1 MTPRDSKT
9 AARHVPP
16 VQGIGLLGAV
26 SIGIG
31 GMVGGGIFA
40 ILGLAV
46 QLAGG
51 GTPIAFALGGV
62 VALVTAYS
70 YARLSVTYPSRGG
83 TVEFLNQA
91 FSPGLFAGGMNVML
105 WLSYLVMLALY
116 AHGFGSYA
124 ASFAS
129 PTYQPMVQH
138 ASITAVIVVFA
149 ALNLLG
155 SKAVGRAEVYVVV
168 AKLAILVLFLAASLA
183 RINPQH
189 LAPATWPSSLSLV
202 AGGMIIFVAYEG
214 FELIAN
220 TAENV
225 RSYETTLPKAYLI
238 SVSVVVVLYVLIS
251 AAAVGN
257 LPVSQIVAARDYA
270 LAVAARPAMGA
281 VGFILIAVAAMLSTA
296 SAINAT
302 LYGAARV
309 NYVIAKDGE
318 LPSELER
325 QAWNQ
330 PAEGLLLTTVIALAL
345 ANFVDLTVI
354 STIGSAG
361 FLLVF
366 AAVNV
371 ANVRLA
377 QRTKSRWP
385 ISAAGAVLCVGA
397 CAALVVQTSESHPAQ
412 LLSLVG
418 IAGGSFAIEAG
429 YRAITGRRL
438 KSLLRVSGVSA
449 EQSSLGS
456 QARPRS

>member
-1 MTPRDSKT
+1 V
-9 AARHVPP
+9 ARFDGKSAQAPP
-16 VQGIGLLGAV
+16 VTVKRGVGLWGAV

-40 ILGLAV
+40 VLGLAV

-91 FSPGLFAGGMNVML
+91 FSPGLFAGGMNVLL

-116 AHGFGSYA
+116 ARAFGSYA
-124 ASFAS
+124 ASLLPSA
-129 PTYQPMVQH
+129 H
-138 ASITAVIVVFA
+138 TAVAVHVAITGVIVLFA

-155 SKAVGRAEVYVVV
+155 SKAVGRAEIYVV
-168 AKLAILVLFLAASLA
+168 ATKLAILVLFLVMGLRTVDAQRLA
-183 RINPQH
+183 Q
-189 LAPATWPSSLSLV
+189 ATWPSSLSLV

-225 RSYETTLPKAYLI
+225 RSYETTLPLAYLI
-238 SVSVVVVLYVLIS
+238 SVGTVVVLYVLI
-251 AAAVGN
+251 AIATVGN
-257 LPVSQIVAARDYA
+257 LPIPQIIAARDYA
-270 LAVAARPAMGA
+270 LAAAARPVMGSA
-281 VGFILIAVAAMLSTA
+281 GFTLIAVAAMLSTA

-318 LPSELER
+318 LPKELDR
-325 QAWNQ
+325 QAWSQ
-330 PAEGLLLTTVIALAL
+330 PVEGLLLTTVLALAL
-345 ANFVDLTVI
+345 ANLVDLTVI

-371 ANVRLA
+371 ANARLA
-377 QRTKSRWP
+377 SQTRSRWP
-385 ISAAGAVLCVGA
+385 ISALGAALCLGA
-397 CAALVVQTSESHPAQ
+397 CVALVAQTLSSHPTRFFA
-412 LLSLVG
+412 LLG
-418 IAGGSFAIEAG
+418 IAAGSFALEGA
-429 YRAITGRRL
+429 YRKLTGRRL
-438 KSLLRVSGVSA
+438 KYHLP
-449 EQSSLGS
+449 
-456 QARPRS
+456 PRA